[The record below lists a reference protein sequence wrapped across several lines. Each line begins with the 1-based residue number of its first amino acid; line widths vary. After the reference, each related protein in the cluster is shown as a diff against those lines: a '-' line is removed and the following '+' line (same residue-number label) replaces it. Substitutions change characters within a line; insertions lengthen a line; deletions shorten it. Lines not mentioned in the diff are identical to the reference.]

1 MNRREIENQIAF
13 KIWTAVP
20 RIERYKIG
28 SAVQILETDLFSF
41 IYERS
46 VKYATIHSREVS
58 HPACDWSLAYSF
70 IYP

>member
-28 SAVQILETDLFSF
+28 SAVQILETVRFIFTHLRGISQICDDSF
-41 IYERS
+41 
-46 VKYATIHSREVS
+46 
-58 HPACDWSLAYSF
+58 
-70 IYP
+70 